1 VYFLVYGLPQVFS
14 ESYVSPKSPK
24 RASSQRISETPP
36 NASILPNKLPAAS
49 TTDIN
54 TEREKREKALL
65 ESEEKYRVL
74 VENSIEPIL
83 VLQNNVMKFSNA
95 AAANLVECTREEMVN
110 APYADYVSP
119 EDLKKINER
128 IQNRLRLQGTGNVY
142 QYRLMTRKGNARW
155 IETHNVLIKWEGQPA
170 ILVFMNDITE
180 SLENMERL
188 AKSEEK
194 FSKAFN
200 DSPSVLILSRVS
212 DGKILEFNE
221 TLLKLSGYT
230 REEVAGHTVKEMGF
244 WNHPEERA
252 EVMKQFLIDGRI
264 EEHDFEFRAKNNV
277 VLICRFSGEHMEV
290 GGEGCILV
298 SLLDVTQWRKDEE
311 TIKNLLA
318 RVEHDNEELRRLD
331 KLKNEFISIVAHDL
345 RTPLTSITGYL
356 RLLTDP
362 RLGSLDSQQTEF
374 VGLAYKNAKRLNN
387 LVANF
392 LDLSVMEQG
401 ELKLKTREIK
411 LNEVVLEAIKALMNL
426 AEVKHIRLIADLPET
441 GPSVMADPDKMEQ
454 VYINLLGNAV
464 KFTPQNGSI
473 TVGVRLEAKDG
484 QPGVLGWVK
493 DTGPGI
499 PAKEVEKVFE
509 KFYQIENEETKM
521 VIGTGLGLTICRRII
536 EAHGGRIWVES
547 IEGQGSN
554 FMFFIP
560 SLETVV

>member
-1 VYFLVYGLPQVFS
+1 VNGAV
-14 ESYVSPKSPK
+14 
-24 RASSQRISETPP
+24 
-36 NASILPNKLPAAS
+36 
-49 TTDIN
+49 
-54 TEREKREKALL
+54 ERKKWEKALL
-65 ESEEKYRVL
+65 ESEKKYRAL

-83 VLQNNVMKFSNA
+83 VIQDGLIKF
-95 AAANLVECTREEMVN
+95 ANEAVAGLAECTRKKIIN
-110 APYADYVSP
+110 SPYTDFVSP
-119 EDLKKINER
+119 KDLQKITERLKDRLGRKGKED
-128 IQNRLRLQGTGNVY
+128 TY
-142 QYRLMTRKGNARW
+142 SYRLVTRKGVARW
-155 IETHNVLIKWEGQPA
+155 IETHNVLIEWEGRPA
-170 ILVFMNDITE
+170 VLIFMNDITE

-252 EVMKQFLIDGRI
+252 EVMKQFLIEGRI

-277 VLICRFSGEHMEV
+277 VLICRFSGEHLEV
-290 GGEGCILV
+290 GGERCILV

-311 TIKNLLA
+311 TIKALLA
-318 RVEHDNEELRRLD
+318 RVEHDNGELRRLD

-345 RTPLTSITGYL
+345 RTPLTSIIGYL
-356 RLLTDP
+356 RLLSDS
-362 RLGSLDSQQTEF
+362 RFGNLDVQQTEF
-374 VGLAYKNAKRLNN
+374 VGLAYKNSRRLNN

-426 AEVKHIRLIADLPET
+426 AEVKHIRLIADFPET
-441 GPSVMADPDKMEQ
+441 GPQVMADPDKMEQ

-464 KFTPQNGSI
+464 KFTPQDGSI
-473 TVGVRLEAKDG
+473 TVGARRETREG
-484 QPGVLGWVK
+484 HPGVLGWVK
-493 DTGPGI
+493 DTGPGV
-499 PAKEVEKVFE
+499 PTTEVDKVFE
-509 KFYQIENEETKM
+509 KFYQIDNEETKM
-521 VIGTGLGLTICRRII
+521 ALGTGLGLTICRRIV

-547 IEGQGSN
+547 VEGQGSN

-560 SLETVV
+560 APETKHADTVI